1 MAEKTYQIKPHFR
14 KKFKPLQVK
23 QIIEEVM
30 AEKLQGEKYHVDK
43 AARAAKEITDL
54 VKAKLKEMDWDRYK
68 YVVQCV
74 IGEQR
79 GEGVKM
85 GSRCYWDQDTDNS
98 ASATFSNDSLF
109 CACVAF
115 GVYLY

>member
-1 MAEKTYQIKPHFR
+1 MAEKTYQIQPQHK
-14 KKFKPLQVK
+14 KKFKPQLVEK
-23 QIIEEVM
+23 VIKECL

-43 AARAAKEITDL
+43 AARFAREITDTI
-54 VKAKLKEMDWDRYK
+54 KTKLKEMNWDRYK

-85 GSRCYWDQDTDNS
+85 GSRCYWDEQTDNS